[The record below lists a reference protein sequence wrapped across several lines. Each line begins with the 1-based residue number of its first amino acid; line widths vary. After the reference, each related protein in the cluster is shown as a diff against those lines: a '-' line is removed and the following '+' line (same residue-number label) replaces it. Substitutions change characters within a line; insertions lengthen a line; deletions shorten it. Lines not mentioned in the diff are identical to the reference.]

1 MDLNII
7 FFIGPQ
13 GSGKGTQ
20 AKILAEKLG
29 FFHWDMGSILRQ
41 TAEQDTELGRE
52 LKDLINRGV
61 LLEDETLYKVATS
74 KLETIAPDMGV
85 IFDGIPRR
93 LGQAEF
99 LFEFLQKQ
107 GRTKFTTVFLNVPK
121 EETFKRLLLRAQ
133 TQGRVDDTEEAIAFR
148 LEQYYKDTT
157 PVLDYLKSKT
167 EFIEIDGTP
176 DISTVTE
183 SINNHLR

>member
-29 FFHWDMGSILRQ
+29 FFHWDMGRILRE
-41 TAEQDTELGRE
+41 TGAEDSELGHTVKS
-52 LKDLINRGV
+52 LVDRGV
-61 LLEDETLYKVATS
+61 LLDDELLLKVAAA
-74 KLETIAPDMGV
+74 KLETIAPNMGV

-99 LFEFLQKQ
+99 LFDFLRQQ
-107 GRTKFTTVFLNVPK
+107 GRTKFVTIFLNVPK
-121 EETFKRLLLRAQ
+121 EETFKRLSLRAKEQ
-133 TQGRVDDTEEAIAFR
+133 HRADDTEQAIMFR

-157 PVLDYLKSKT
+157 PVLDYLRSRT
-167 EFIEIDGTP
+167 DFVEIDGTP
-176 DISTVTE
+176 DIQTVTE
-183 SINNHLR
+183 SINKHIR